1 MKPTQTSPSGHT
13 LIHAKADQ
21 EVDIA
26 IIGAGI
32 AGIAAAYY
40 LSSAPKKRSVLLID
54 SRQPM
59 SYTSAQSGD
68 NYRNWWPSRTMTDF
82 TNDSIDEL
90 DRLAGESDNVF
101 NMTRGGYCLAT
112 RQNSV
117 DEILTAMP
125 GDIDV
130 ELLAAGN
137 SIHRSF
143 PALARD
149 IRNVIHIR
157 RGGDISGQQLGQ
169 YLLQK
174 FSAAGGDRLPG
185 DVTAIT
191 VGGGYQL
198 AIRTDAGIET
208 IKAEIVVNAAG
219 PFVNQI
225 AGMLGIKLPIKNIF
239 QQKIAFEDH
248 LGAIPRD
255 MPFSIDLD
263 TKYLNWSDE
272 ERGMLAADPDLAWLA
287 EKLPAGTHCRP
298 DGGPNG
304 KWVKLGWAYNEQQV
318 EKPQE
323 DLANET
329 AIDQSF
335 PEIVIRGAAA
345 FIPALQPYVSS
356 PPTRFSHYG
365 GYYTMTDENWPL
377 IGPLDDDGAFVIG
390 ALSGFGSM
398 AACAAGKLCAET
410 ICGENLPSY
419 AADLS
424 LARYANTP
432 LMADLAAL
440 KNKGLL

>member
-1 MKPTQTSPSGHT
+1 MKT
-13 LIHAKADQ
+13 DQ
-21 EVDIA
+21 EVEIA

-40 LSSAPKKRSVLLID
+40 LSTIGKKHSVLLID

-68 NYRNWWPSRTMTDF
+68 NYRNWWPHRTMTDF

-90 DRLAGESDNVF
+90 DRLARESDNAF

-112 RQNSV
+112 RQNNV
-117 DEILTAMP
+117 DDVLAAIP

-130 ELLAAGN
+130 NILAADSN
-137 SIHRSF
+137 LHQTC
-143 PALARD
+143 PALSKD
-149 IRNVIHIR
+149 IQNVIHIR
-157 RGGDISGQQLGQ
+157 RGGDISRQLLGQ

-174 FSAAGGDRLPG
+174 FSAAGGKRLHG
-185 DVTAIT
+185 EVTAIT
-191 VGGGYQL
+191 VAGGYQL
-198 AIRTDAGIET
+198 TTKTDAGTKT
-208 IKAEIVVNAAG
+208 IKAELVINAAG
-219 PFVNQI
+219 PFVNRI
-225 AGMLGIKLPIKNIF
+225 AAMLGVELPTMNIF
-239 QQKIAFEDH
+239 QQKVAFEDH
-248 LGAIPRD
+248 LSAIPRD

-263 TKYLNWSDE
+263 PKHLNWSDE
-272 ERGMLAADPDLAWLA
+272 ERSMLADDPDLAWLA
-287 EKLPAGTHCRP
+287 DKLPGGTHCRP

-304 KWVKLGWAYNEQQV
+304 KWVKLGWAYNEQSV

-323 DLANET
+323 DLANEP

-356 PPTRFSHYG
+356 PPTRFNHYG

-377 IGPLDDDGAFVIG
+377 IGPMEKDGAFMIA

-398 AACAAGKLCAET
+398 AACAAGQLCASWV
-410 ICGENLPSY
+410 CGKELPSY
-419 AADLS
+419 ASALS
-424 LARYANTP
+424 SARYADAG
-432 LMADLAAL
+432 LMSELRSASS
-440 KNKGLL
+440 KGIL